1 MTIGLSVTHKE
12 SSKSQFLPVC
22 TTQRFREV
30 WKPAADE
37 LGLEMISVLP
47 VLFVTE
53 EYKSQFLGEIEQLI
67 QWAEANS
74 SDNKDLS
81 VMLNTLREI
90 HNIVDLTDLE
100 SHEISIG

>member
-22 TTQRFREV
+22 TTQRFLEI

-53 EYKSQFLGEIEQLI
+53 EYKSQFLGEIKQLI
-67 QWAEANS
+67 QWAEADS

-90 HNIVDLTDLE
+90 HNIVDSTDLE
-100 SHEISIG
+100 SHEISTG

>member
-1 MTIGLSVTHKE
+1 MTIALTVTHKE

-30 WKPAADE
+30 WEPAADE
-37 LGLEMISVLP
+37 LGLEMISALP
-47 VLFVTE
+47 ALWVTE
-53 EYKSQFLGEIEQLI
+53 EYKSQFLAEIDKLT

-74 SDNKDLS
+74 SNNNYLS
-81 VMLNTLREI
+81 EMLNTLREI
-90 HNIVDLTDLE
+90 HSIVDSTDLE